1 LALPPERWVPHNEFD
16 TEATASVL
24 RVLIPETKAIPEERG
39 DEMKVESM
47 GDLAS
52 SIGGIWYNEL
62 ESQLLLEADSSGRL
76 SGTLRSGVGEGPD
89 HYPLT
94 GFYSPVSKSNG
105 AVLGF
110 VVCWPNVHSL
120 TAWTGH
126 FHPDE
131 DVITATWLLA
141 GESGESGEW
150 RSTNIGH
157 DLFSRTSVGNV
168 RNSPMA
174 GSSVPHSP
182 NDIKA

>member
-1 LALPPERWVPHNEFD
+1 LALPPERWFPHNEVD

-24 RVLIPETKAIPEERG
+24 RAWFRERRAFPEERG
-39 DEMKVESM
+39 EEMKVESM

-52 SIGGIWYNEL
+52 SIGGTWYNEL

-76 SGTLRSGVGEGPD
+76 SGTLRSGVGEGPG

-94 GFYSPVSKSNG
+94 GFYSPVPKSNG

-110 VVCWPNVHSL
+110 VVCWSNVHSL

-141 GESGESGEW
+141 GKSGEW

-168 RNSPMA
+168 RNAAMA

-182 NDIKA
+182 DGTKA